1 MKKILWLSRHKPLP
15 AQIAELER
23 IFGHVT
29 VTMDPKPF
37 SSAEE
42 IMARFRAEGYDE
54 MVVVAPLSVI
64 VRLTEMGIRPLWAE
78 MKQIPSP
85 SPDLSREVEVNGRW
99 YRFERFRRIEKVQII
114 FSEFLLPWGDIMRGL
129 NQWVIKD

>member
-23 IFGHVT
+23 IFGHIT
-29 VTMDPKPF
+29 VITDPKPF

-42 IMARFRAEGYDE
+42 IVARFRTGGYDE

-64 VRLTEMGIRPLWAE
+64 ARLTEMGIKPLWAE
-78 MKQIPSP
+78 MRQIPSP
-85 SPDLSREVEVNGRW
+85 GLDPSREVEANGRW
-99 YRFERFRRIEKVQII
+99 YRFERFRRISRVQIV
-114 FSEFLLPWGDIMRGL
+114 FED
-129 NQWVIKD
+129 V

>member
-1 MKKILWLSRHKPLP
+1 MKKILWLSRHRPLP

-29 VTMDPKPF
+29 VTMDPQPF

-42 IMARFRAEGYDE
+42 IMARFRAGGYDE

-64 VRLTEMGIRPLWAE
+64 ARLIEMGIKPLWAE

-85 SPDLSREVEVNGRW
+85 SPDPSREVEANGRW
-99 YRFERFRRIEKVQII
+99 YRFERFRRIAKVQIV
-114 FSEFLLPWGDIMRGL
+114 FDDLPYKL
-129 NQWVIKD
+129 AE